1 LKFLQIKKKEIKSRY
16 KVEVKI
22 STGIYSL
29 TDDADVQIYPN
40 PSKGKFQIDFRN
52 VPKHGTWI
60 QIYNSEGKLI
70 RKFMAKNNVEYLNLE
85 WNPTG
90 LYFVRINHET
100 SKTYKLILE

>member
-1 LKFLQIKKKEIKSRY
+1 
-16 KVEVKI
+16 
-22 STGIYSL
+22 
-29 TDDADVQIYPN
+29 
-40 PSKGKFQIDFRN
+40 
-52 VPKHGTWI
+52 
-60 QIYNSEGKLI
+60 LI